1 MIGGDEKIKRLSNLM
16 LFSNLISTLFY
27 AMSYPYIYA
36 ETCKIVPTYYISI
49 EQFLSCI
56 GTIIFCWLWNKYSD
70 KLFVYYGKIIVT
82 EIIFDVILFADSLL
96 RSDLKFYFLF
106 NVIIYSVITRN
117 MICGG
122 TKMRAIVNPTEKSRE
137 QYDNNSN
144 IVVSIATLVG
154 TSLSLILAP
163 NLKTLFIFA
172 LIGNTFDNFLFMYI
186 YHKITKEIRRN
197 NNGFGRSA

>member
-1 MIGGDEKIKRLSNLM
+1 
-16 LFSNLISTLFY
+16 
-27 AMSYPYIYA
+27 
-36 ETCKIVPTYYISI
+36 
-49 EQFLSCI
+49 
-56 GTIIFCWLWNKYSD
+56 
-70 KLFVYYGKIIVT
+70 
-82 EIIFDVILFADSLL
+82 
-96 RSDLKFYFLF
+96 
-106 NVIIYSVITRN
+106 
-117 MICGG
+117 
-122 TKMRAIVNPTEKSRE
+122 MRAIVNPTEKSRE

-172 LIGNTFDNFLFMYI
+172 LIGNTSDNFLFMYI

>member
-1 MIGGDEKIKRLSNLM
+1 MMLLSN
-16 LFSNLISTLFY
+16 FISTLFY

-49 EQFLSCI
+49 EQLLSCV

-70 KLFVYYGKIIVT
+70 KLFVYYG
-82 EIIFDVILFADSLL
+82 EIIIAEILFDLILFSDVLL
-96 RSDLKFYFLF
+96 RNDLKFYFLF

-122 TKMRAIVNPTEKSRE
+122 TKMRAIVNPTEKARE

-144 IVVSIATLVG
+144 IVTSIATLVG
-154 TSLSLILAP
+154 TSVSLMLAP
-163 NLKTLFIFA
+163 DIKMLFIFA
-172 LIGNTFDNFLFMYI
+172 LIGNISDNFLFMYI
-186 YHKITKEIRRN
+186 YRTIKRK
-197 NNGFGRSA
+197 